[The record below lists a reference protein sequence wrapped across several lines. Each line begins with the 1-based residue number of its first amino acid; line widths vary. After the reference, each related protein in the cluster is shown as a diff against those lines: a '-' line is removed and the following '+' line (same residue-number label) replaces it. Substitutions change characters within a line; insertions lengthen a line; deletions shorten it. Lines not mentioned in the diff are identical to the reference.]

1 MFITFKKLN
10 RLLTKS
16 ILLEIRNCSS
26 LVCNKMTSMIMAW
39 TWFGRIL
46 FWQSHAIDS
55 PNLLFHFFLLSIC
68 SFHCN
73 LVWISVR
80 FFYSCLNNRKNKL
93 MTTYQLSDG
102 NVFYLQRN
110 FCFCLNSLSINLK
123 KQAKRILQ
131 HWSYFFLTWCF
142 FFFSSLSMCV
152 RARFTLNTR
161 KHVENTKGSLLRQF
175 SNALVGLNVAKI
187 FVDAFQFKAIKWLVW
202 MRLVLL
208 WFGCYC
214 C

>member
-1 MFITFKKLN
+1 MPYFWKWIKNMHYNRLYIQSLLIINDRTPRLGWLSFGSQAIRLVFELMFITFKKLN

-26 LVCNKMTSMIMAW
+26 PVCNKMMSMIMAW

-123 KQAKRILQ
+123 KQPKRILQ
-131 HWSYFFLTWCF
+131 HWSYFFWLGVF
-142 FFFSSLSMCV
+142 FPSSHLWVCV
-152 RARFTLNTR
+152 C
-161 KHVENTKGSLLRQF
+161 V
-175 SNALVGLNVAKI
+175 
-187 FVDAFQFKAIKWLVW
+187 
-202 MRLVLL
+202 LVLL
-208 WFGCYC
+208 QIQENM
-214 C
+214 

>member
-1 MFITFKKLN
+1 
-10 RLLTKS
+10 
-16 ILLEIRNCSS
+16 
-26 LVCNKMTSMIMAW
+26 MAW

-123 KQAKRILQ
+123 KQPKRILQ

-142 FFFSSLSMCV
+142 FFLLLVFEYVCACSFYSKYKKTC
-152 RARFTLNTR
+152 R
-161 KHVENTKGSLLRQF
+161 KHKRIAFKTIFKCFSGFECSQDFRRCFSIQSDKMVGMNASSATLIRLLLMLNGSTTTHTTISKF
-175 SNALVGLNVAKI
+175 NGLSGYMS
-187 FVDAFQFKAIKWLVW
+187 L
-202 MRLVLL
+202 
-208 WFGCYC
+208 
-214 C
+214 